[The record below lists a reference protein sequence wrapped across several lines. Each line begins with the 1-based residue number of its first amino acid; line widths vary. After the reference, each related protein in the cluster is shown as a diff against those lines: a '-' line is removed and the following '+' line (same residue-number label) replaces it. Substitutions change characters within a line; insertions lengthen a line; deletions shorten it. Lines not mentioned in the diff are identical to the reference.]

1 MRKIIVTLFF
11 MTLIGCA
18 TEVDDLDLSC
28 NSECTKI
35 KGKFVTQNN
44 EGVPG
49 VRLILDYRTTN
60 PPFSSN
66 TRLIRDA
73 VTDSD
78 GYYELE
84 FYIND
89 DELGNDAEGYFRVN
103 VNSENIDTNN
113 MFKLTTN
120 LGYAIYSINRRDTII
135 DMSFYLPKKEYI
147 TVNLYN
153 FSPIDETDF
162 FEVRTF
168 YPFGLKIGENQL
180 LDSEYATGFS
190 GYGTFKA
197 DSSSTTFENIPVA
210 VGEYNVISILKRK
223 NATTT
228 ATDTTLFIG
237 PNNNLN
243 LNFEY

>member
-1 MRKIIVTLFF
+1 MS
-11 MTLIGCA
+11 LIGCSP
-18 TEVDDLDLSC
+18 EDDDLNLAC
-28 NSECTKI
+28 NSDCTII
-35 KGKFVTQNN
+35 KGRFVTLNN
-44 EGVPG
+44 EGVSG
-49 VRLILDYRTTN
+49 VKLRLDYRTSN

-78 GYYELE
+78 GNYELE

-89 DELGNDAEGYFRVN
+89 DELGSDANGYFRVN
-103 VNSENIDTNN
+103 VNSDNIDTSS
-113 MFKLTTN
+113 MFGLTTS

-147 TVNLYN
+147 TVNLNN
-153 FSPIDETDF
+153 FSPIDESDF
-162 FEVRTF
+162 FEVQTLF
-168 YPFGLKIGENQL
+168 PFGLNIGENQF
-180 LDSEYATGFS
+180 LDSEYDTGFS
-190 GYGTFKA
+190 GYGTFRA
-197 DSSSTTFENIPVA
+197 DNSSTTFENIPIA
-210 VGEYNVISILKRK
+210 VGEDNVIRIHKRK